1 MIDFWL
7 DLVAGIFL
15 VGGAAL
21 SVAAGVGLLRFPD
34 PLVRLHAGTKPQ
46 IFGLALIIM
55 AITLATREWSVIL
68 MLTPVIVFQMLT
80 QPIAAHMVGRASY
93 RTRNYDPRLLIVDD
107 LAKDADRTESSSDDE
122 D

>member
-7 DLVAGIFL
+7 DLAAGILL
-15 VGGAAL
+15 VSGAAL

-46 IFGLALIIM
+46 IFGLALVIM
-55 AITLATREWSVIL
+55 AIALATREWSV
-68 MLTPVIVFQMLT
+68 MLTLAPVMVFQMLT

-93 RTRNYDPRLLIVDD
+93 RTGNYDPKLLIVDE
-107 LAKDADRTESSSDDE
+107 LAQDADRTESADDDE

>member
-7 DLVAGIFL
+7 DVVAGILL

-21 SVAAGVGLLRFPD
+21 SLAAGIGLLRFPD
-34 PLVRLHAGTKPQ
+34 SLARLHAGTKPQ

-55 AITLATREWSVIL
+55 AIALASRDWLVL
-68 MLTPVIVFQMLT
+68 LALTPVIVFQMLT
-80 QPIAAHMVGRASY
+80 QPMSAHMVGRAAY
-93 RTRNYDPRLLIVDD
+93 RTDNYDPKLLIVDD
-107 LAKDADRTESSSDDE
+107 LARDSHRMESSDD